1 MWCSFSFDPTQ
12 TLTRKLVQKLE
23 KLQECHLQEFT
34 TQSTS
39 YSFPLS
45 DLHMEIR
52 MWVLTIIS
60 AAAAAT
66 DMEEKIVHKSTWLL
80 SICL

>member
-1 MWCSFSFDPTQ
+1 
-12 TLTRKLVQKLE
+12 
-23 KLQECHLQEFT
+23 
-34 TQSTS
+34 
-39 YSFPLS
+39 
-45 DLHMEIR
+45 MEIR

-80 SICL
+80 SICLWKIVKDESSSQQQI